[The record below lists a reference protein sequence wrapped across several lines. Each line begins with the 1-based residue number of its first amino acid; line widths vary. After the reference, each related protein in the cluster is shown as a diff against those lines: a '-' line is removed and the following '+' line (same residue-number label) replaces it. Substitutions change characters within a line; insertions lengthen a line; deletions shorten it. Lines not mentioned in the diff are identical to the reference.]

1 MGQLKV
7 STKKKYRTV
16 SLPIGVADAIQQL
29 IDELEFWP
37 SVGAFAREACIKMI
51 KEEWP
56 RLGRDEKPPVDK
68 DPMTGRKRRK

>member
-7 STKKKYRTV
+7 SSKKKYRTV

-51 KEEWP
+51 REEWP
-56 RLGRDEKPPVDK
+56 QLETNDEPPVEK
-68 DPMTGRKRRK
+68 DRMKGRKRRS